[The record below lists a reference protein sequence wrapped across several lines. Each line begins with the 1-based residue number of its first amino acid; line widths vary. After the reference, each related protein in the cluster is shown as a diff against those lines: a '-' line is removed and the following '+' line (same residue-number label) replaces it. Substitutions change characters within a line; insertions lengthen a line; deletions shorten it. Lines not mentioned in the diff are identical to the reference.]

1 LQALHAAIAERLA
14 AHNTEQICAGYLQRA
29 NEALNRA
36 DYAQA
41 VAVLESCP
49 ADVLS
54 PEIREVLELARGEMH
69 RAQREARVADA
80 LAQGQKLLHE
90 GRYGAVVQLL
100 EPLLQGGQETSL
112 RQLIDYARRLGQAGQ
127 QAGQQPG
134 QQAVKKAGQQ
144 AEAKAGQAAGQQV
157 GTATLRRAELLLA
170 AEFYE
175 EAVAML
181 ESDAASAP
189 SPQLRELLDRARSA
203 RDQEVALLAR
213 AGKSYAS
220 LMDESLPADWLQ
232 TRSAL
237 QAASPHSV
245 LGTLAAFLDGRVISR
260 ANHIA
265 SAHIKAARA
274 EIRDRQ
280 FQEAE
285 RLLSDAAVSI
295 QYASPENQSEWGRLC
310 DQVRKETGTS
320 RLRRTLRDT
329 FNG

>member
-1 LQALHAAIAERLA
+1 
-14 AHNTEQICAGYLQRA
+14 
-29 NEALNRA
+29 
-36 DYAQA
+36 
-41 VAVLESCP
+41 
-49 ADVLS
+49 
-54 PEIREVLELARGEMH
+54 MH

-134 QQAVKKAGQQ
+134 QQAGQQ

-280 FQEAE
+280 FQDAE
-285 RLLSDAAVSI
+285 RLLSETAVSI
-295 QYASPENQSEWGRLC
+295 QYASPENQAEWGRLC